1 MTMNGKLAG
10 LAIMCFNPSAL
21 IKGSH
26 NHKLKYI
33 GLAVPALTFLLY
45 FWQYGA
51 DRLRLQL
58 TGNSDVALLCLFGL
72 IAGPVLT
79 ALTAAILKIFIRQT
93 AFSDLVTDIGFTFS
107 LPLLINLVG
116 LILNAIFD
124 INTSV
129 IFGLTGVLFSI
140 IPLFDV
146 ICASI
151 KTKRSFLTALVLITA
166 AGAIYMICPALIFI
180 LKG

>member
-1 MTMNGKLAG
+1 MNGKLAG

-21 IKGSH
+21 IKKSN

-72 IAGPVLT
+72 IAGPVLVT
-79 ALTAAILKIFIRQT
+79 LTAAILKIFIKQA
-93 AFSDLVTDIGFTFS
+93 AFSDLVTDVGFTFS
-107 LPLLINLVG
+107 LPLLINFIG
-116 LILNAIFD
+116 LLFNAIFD
-124 INTSV
+124 MNTSL

-146 ICASI
+146 ICSSVN
-151 KTKRSFLTALVLITA
+151 KKRAFLTSLILISA
-166 AGAIYMICPALIFI
+166 AGAIYMICPAVIFM